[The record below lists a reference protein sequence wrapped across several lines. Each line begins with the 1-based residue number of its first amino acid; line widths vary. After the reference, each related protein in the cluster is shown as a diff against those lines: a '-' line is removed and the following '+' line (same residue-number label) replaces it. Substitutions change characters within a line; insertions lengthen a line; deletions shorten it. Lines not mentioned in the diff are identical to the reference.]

1 MVVTHYHNIS
11 TKSSELSAVAGDQ
24 CHALAY
30 VLSFCHKT
38 RYDVK
43 TPMTM
48 ATSKKNYKG
57 ETKDSNKGNEKKNK
71 RETTRTLRA

>member
-1 MVVTHYHNIS
+1 M
-11 TKSSELSAVAGDQ
+11 
-24 CHALAY
+24 
-30 VLSFCHKT
+30 
-38 RYDVK
+38 
-43 TPMTM
+43 MM